1 MRYIRLTRRQK
12 QLRAVMLLCAVM
24 ILTISLI
31 NSVRSEKVSYN
42 IYIVRDDDTLWDIAY
57 RQYGDEVDIRDYIE
71 MIEEINGIDGHVI
84 KIGDKLLIPER

>member
-42 IYIVRDDDTLWDIAY
+42 IYIVRYDDTLWDIAY